1 MSTFRITPESLEIHK
16 LTAIEDLVGVLQVLG
31 DLNHTGEQFRIIA
44 DYIADHAG
52 MQDDALAG
60 TRLAGAFEAIN
71 VAHDRAGHL
80 TADLAQARGEAMER
94 LRVLVTDCME
104 PSAARKVW
112 ATL

>member
-31 DLNHTGEQFRIIA
+31 DRNHTGEQLRIIA

-52 MQDDALAG
+52 MQDDALRG
-60 TRLAGAFEAIN
+60 TRLAGAFEALN
-71 VAHDRAGHL
+71 RAQDRAGHL
-80 TADLAQARGEAMER
+80 TADLAIAQGEA
-94 LRVLVTDCME
+94 LTKLKVLLTDCME